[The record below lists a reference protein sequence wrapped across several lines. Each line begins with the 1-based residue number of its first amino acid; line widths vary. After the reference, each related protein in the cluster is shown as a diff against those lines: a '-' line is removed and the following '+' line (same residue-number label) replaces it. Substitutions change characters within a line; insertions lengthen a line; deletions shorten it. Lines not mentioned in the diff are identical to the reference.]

1 MDEDSPIETTQ
12 GGTEPAV
19 SAAPERESPS
29 ATSAEEAPAAP
40 PPGGRASV
48 KVEDRRFWA
57 RGHEA
62 EEETG
67 TGEEVPP
74 SPYPTLVEELRRRA
88 EAAERTLRE
97 YVEAY
102 KQAQVEHEQARERLL
117 RDVERRA
124 EERFGQ
130 LVAELLDGLDDLDL
144 ALKHAAGTPGAEP
157 LAEGVA
163 LARDRLLAA
172 LRRQGIERL
181 AVEGADFDPHVA
193 EAVAVEPVD
202 DPSRVGRVLRVER
215 PGYRL
220 GGRVIR
226 AARVVVGQRPS

>member
-1 MDEDSPIETTQ
+1 MAEDSRTETTRDDAEPV
-12 GGTEPAV
+12 GGAAPVGEEGKP
-19 SAAPERESPS
+19 SAAGAGGEPPAPGERS
-29 ATSAEEAPAAP
+29 
-40 PPGGRASV
+40 SV

-57 RGHEA
+57 RRREA
-62 EEETG
+62 EETEAE
-67 TGEEVPP
+67 GEGVPP

-88 EAAERTLRE
+88 EEAERTLRE

-102 KQAQVEHEQARERLL
+102 RHAQAEHERARERLL
-117 RDVERRA
+117 RDVERRV
-124 EERFGQ
+124 EERFGE
-130 LVAELLDGLDDLDL
+130 VAAALLDGLDDLEL
-144 ALKHAAGTPGAEP
+144 ALRHAAETPGAEP
-157 LAEGVA
+157 LVQGVA

-172 LRRQGIERL
+172 LRRHGVERL
-181 AVEGADFDPHVA
+181 EVEGADFDPHVA

>member
-1 MDEDSPIETTQ
+1 MAGDSRAETTRDRA
-12 GGTEPAV
+12 EPAGGG
-19 SAAPERESPS
+19 APVAKEGKPS
-29 ATSAEEAPAAP
+29 APDAGARP
-40 PPGGRASV
+40 SV

-57 RGHEA
+57 RAQEA
-62 EEETG
+62 EDTDAEG
-67 TGEEVPP
+67 VPP
-74 SPYPTLVEELRRRA
+74 SPYPTLVDELRRRA
-88 EAAERTLRE
+88 EQAERTLRE

-102 KQAQVEHEQARERLL
+102 KHAQAEHEQARERLL

-124 EERFGQ
+124 EERFGE
-130 LVAELLDGLDDLDL
+130 LAAELFDGLDDLEL
-144 ALKHAAGTPGAEP
+144 ALRHAAETPGAEP
-157 LAEGVA
+157 LVQGVA

-172 LRRQGIERL
+172 LRRSGVERL
-181 AVEGADFDPHVA
+181 EVEGADFDPHVA

-226 AARVVVGQRPS
+226 AARVIVGQRPS